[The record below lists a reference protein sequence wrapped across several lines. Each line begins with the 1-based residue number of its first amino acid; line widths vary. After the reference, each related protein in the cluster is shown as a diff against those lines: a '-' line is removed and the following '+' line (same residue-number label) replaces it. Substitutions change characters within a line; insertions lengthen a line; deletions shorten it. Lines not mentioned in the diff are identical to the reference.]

1 MRRAGTRWIG
11 ALAGVVL
18 LMAAGCGDESGDRAN
33 GSSAPPAAK
42 PGPAPSAAPTPE
54 RPAAG
59 PDTQLAETRTP
70 AEMIEAGR
78 GVYNGNCTACHAS
91 NPAMDGALGPAVAGS
106 SPELLE
112 ARVLHGEYPEGYT
125 PKRKTRVM
133 VALPHLE
140 PKLPELAAYL
150 GSL

>member
-1 MRRAGTRWIG
+1 MRRAGTRWSG
-11 ALAGVVL
+11 VLAATML
-18 LMAAGCGDESGDRAN
+18 LMVLGCADEGGDGGAASP
-33 GSSAPPAAK
+33 APPAAK
-42 PGPAPSAAPTPE
+42 PAPAPSAEPKQNP
-54 RPAAG
+54 PA
-59 PDTQLAETRTP
+59 TQLADSRTP

-106 SPELLE
+106 SPALLE
-112 ARVLHGEYPEGYT
+112 ARVLRGEYPEGYT